1 MAAGATYEPIATTTL
16 GSAQTSITFSS
27 IPSTYTDLVL
37 VISGTVSTNY
47 GPNLQF
53 NNDTSGN
60 YSQTNYYGDG
70 TSVASARESN
80 GTVCYIG
87 WLSTA
92 QGNTVAHIMNYANT
106 TTYKTVLS
114 QGANASSYFVGRF
127 SMWRS
132 TAAINSIKI
141 SLDGTITLGSGTSAT
156 LYGVTAA

>member
-1 MAAGATYEPIATTTL
+1 MAAGPTYEPIATTTL

-27 IPSTYTDLVL
+27 IPATYTDLVL
-37 VISGTVSTNY
+37 VISGTISTNY

-53 NNDTSGN
+53 NSDTGSN
-60 YSQTNYYGDG
+60 YSQTNLYGDG
-70 TSVASARESN
+70 SSAFSGRESN

-87 WLSTA
+87 WLATS
-92 QGNTVAHIMNYANT
+92 QSNTIAHIMNYANT

-114 QGANASSYFVGRF
+114 KGGNGGSLVVSRI

-141 SLDGTITLGSGTSAT
+141 SLDGIITLGSGTTAT
-156 LYGVTAA
+156 LYGITAA